1 MSGLPQELEEQIKI
15 ILKAVKKCKA
25 KVQIDKRKRDEVSSN
40 VVRKALT
47 ARLAQYPTTAE
58 QDELILRQDISK
70 RQRMAVE
77 VRLGEKRLLQ
87 EALDLV
93 QDTEKSTQ
101 QDQERP
107 GKKAKRDR

>member
-1 MSGLPQELEEQIKI
+1 
-15 ILKAVKKCKA
+15 VKN
-25 KVQIDKRKRDEVSSN
+25 DKRKREEVSSN
-40 VVRKALT
+40 VIRKALT

-77 VRLGEKRLLQ
+77 VRLGEKKLLQ

-93 QDTEKSTQ
+93 QGNERSTQ